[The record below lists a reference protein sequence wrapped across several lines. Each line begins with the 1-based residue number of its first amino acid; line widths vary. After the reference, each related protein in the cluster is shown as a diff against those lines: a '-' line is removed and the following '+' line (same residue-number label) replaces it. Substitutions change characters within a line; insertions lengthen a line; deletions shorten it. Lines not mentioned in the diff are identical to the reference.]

1 MVQPSVSE
9 RKLEQPSVSDE
20 MKLVRPLV
28 HECEEKVVQPS
39 VSEGKLEQP
48 SVSEGNLVQP
58 RVSEGKL
65 EYTAAKCE

>member
-1 MVQPSVSE
+1 
-9 RKLEQPSVSDE
+9 

-58 RVSEGKL
+58 GVSEG
-65 EYTAAKCE
+65 EAGVYCSQV